1 MRLIKEN
8 CMKHTPASADK
19 GGKDR
24 MGYVKETEWGE
35 SKAWIINWR
44 VYLHGRKHSV
54 TVSWT
59 AEVSGLIKYT
69 ASLVLLAPWWDS
81 PWGFCPLL
89 WNLVK
94 LFVHAGWKESKLSLA
109 PFISSSCA
117 LSTSES
123 KRSSYVSSFQ
133 MITKHDS
140 PHCSPAFTFS
150 PCARKTEIN
159 LFN

>member
-8 CMKHTPASADK
+8 YMKHTPASADK
-19 GGKDR
+19 GGGKTGWDMWR
-24 MGYVKETEWGE
+24 RGGGE

-69 ASLVLLAPWWDS
+69 ASLGLLVPWWDS

-94 LFVHAGWKESKLSLA
+94 LFVNAGWKESKLSLA

-133 MITKHDS
+133 VMTKHEF